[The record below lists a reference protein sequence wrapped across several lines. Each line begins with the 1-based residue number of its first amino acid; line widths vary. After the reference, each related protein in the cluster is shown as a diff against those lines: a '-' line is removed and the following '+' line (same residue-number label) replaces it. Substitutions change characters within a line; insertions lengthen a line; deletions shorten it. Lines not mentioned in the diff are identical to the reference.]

1 MTTQRFETPRR
12 RFEVEVTEG
21 TRGVAV
27 HIPGDPAGFELN
39 ASAYAIWH
47 LCDGLTTTRE
57 MAEAISE
64 LTGSPVQA
72 ELDEVESVI
81 TELRHAGLVD

>member
-1 MTTQRFETPRR
+1 MSDSESTPRR
-12 RFEVEVTEG
+12 RNMVEVTEG
-21 TRGVAV
+21 VQGVAV
-27 HIPGDPAGFELN
+27 RIPGEPAGFELN
-39 ASAYAIWH
+39 PSAYAIWN

-64 LTGSPVQA
+64 LTGASVQS

-81 TELRHAGLVD
+81 TELRQAGLVE